1 MQQQKSALN
10 MRVNETNKN
19 NIGND
24 HGKNPKNPI
33 AQSTVKQ

>member
-1 MQQQKSALN
+1 